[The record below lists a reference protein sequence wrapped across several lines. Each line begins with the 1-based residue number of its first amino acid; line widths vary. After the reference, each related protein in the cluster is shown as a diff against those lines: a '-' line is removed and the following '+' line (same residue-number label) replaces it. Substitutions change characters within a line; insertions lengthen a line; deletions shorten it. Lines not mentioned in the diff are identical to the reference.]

1 MEKEQCTMRKDLQQ
15 MIARNKHQFGYIC
28 MADVFIDSILT
39 RYVQHEVKATVD
51 YMIYD
56 NAFNGAFHCFKF
68 IVNRQEAEDA
78 PTFDFWGTHNY
89 LVMPEEVYKEIRYED
104 WFSKKLKKGK
114 LGVVAQ
120 TDAGDPWTV
129 VKPKVQ
135 KRSDYVKR
143 SLLEAMLKTSLKE
156 KGEGSNGC
164 FGQRKI

>member
-1 MEKEQCTMRKDLQQ
+1 MEKEQHIIRKNLQQ
-15 MIARNKHQFGYIC
+15 MIAQKKHQFGHIC

-68 IVNRQEAEDA
+68 IVDKQEAEDA
-78 PTFDFWGTHNY
+78 PIFNFWGTYNY
-89 LVMPEEVYKEIRYED
+89 LVMPEELYKEIRYED
-104 WFSKKLKKGK
+104 WFNKKLKKGK
-114 LGVVAQ
+114 LGVIVQ
-120 TDAGDPWTV
+120 TETGEPWTV
-129 VKPKVQ
+129 VQPKVQ

-156 KGEGSNGC
+156 KGGGV
-164 FGQRKI
+164 